1 MKVLIPGS
9 FDPPTNG
16 HIDVINRCSGIFTE
30 VLVGVVINPSKKSM
44 FSKEDRKTMLEE
56 ILINK
61 TNVYVESFEGLLVD
75 FAKEKKVNAIVKGLR
90 AMSDFDYEFQMAQ
103 LNSTLASF
111 ETIFIPSS
119 PEYGYLSSSMV
130 KEIHTYGG
138 DVSSL
143 VPKEVLNRMSNEW
156 TKFKFWR
163 NFKYY

>member
-1 MKVLIPGS
+1 
-9 FDPPTNG
+9 
-16 HIDVINRCSGIFTE
+16 
-30 VLVGVVINPSKKSM
+30 
-44 FSKEDRKTMLEE
+44 MLEE

-130 KEIHTYGG
+130 KEIYTYGG

-143 VPKEVLNRMSNEW
+143 VPKEVLNRMSNE
-156 TKFKFWR
+156 
-163 NFKYY
+163 

>member
-156 TKFKFWR
+156 TKFKLWR